1 MKDFTLSDCVSRINQ
16 ILNYPSVTYE
26 DISHFFDQAIAE
38 LNTTLHT
45 SIPTVSEML
54 DEVPEPNYTPL
65 VKMTGISDKIP
76 SKRPDTDYGGEYYYD
91 IPEQCFYVKEADGW
105 NAYDQIYGMLPG
117 NASVQ
122 LYVSV
127 VVASA
132 LGEAYWTPVVKSNE
146 DLVLTNYLPTNW
158 IILFLIPYVCYKYS
172 IREGMDPGV
181 FSEELT
187 QGFQQ
192 LQESYDVRETVR
204 LSDVAGKFAYT
215 KQVEE
220 NLPDLN
226 KEVPTRAIYDS
237 MKVRRAINATYR
249 DFYDGGW
256 GL

>member
-65 VKMTGISDKIP
+65 VKMTSISDKIP
-76 SKRPDTDYGGEYYYD
+76 SEQPESDYGGVYYYD
-91 IPEQCFYVKEADGW
+91 ISLQCFRVMEADGW
-105 NAYDQIYGMLPG
+105 HNYDQIYGMMPG
-117 NASVQ
+117 NTSVQ

-132 LGEAYWTPVVKSNE
+132 LGEVYWTPVVKSDE
-146 DLVLTNYLPTNW
+146 DLVLTNYLPTDW

-181 FSEELT
+181 FSEEMT

-204 LSDVAGKFAYT
+204 LSNVAGKYAYT

-226 KEVPTRAIYDS
+226 KDVPTRAIYDS
-237 MKVRRAINATYR
+237 MKVRRAVNATYR

>member
-91 IPEQCFYVKEADGW
+91 IPKQCFYVKEADGW
-105 NAYDQIYGMLPG
+105 NPYDQIYGMLPG

>member
-1 MKDFTLSDCVSRINQ
+1 M
-16 ILNYPSVTYE
+16 
-26 DISHFFDQAIAE
+26 
-38 LNTTLHT
+38 
-45 SIPTVSEML
+45 
-54 DEVPEPNYTPL
+54 
-65 VKMTGISDKIP
+65 
-76 SKRPDTDYGGEYYYD
+76 
-91 IPEQCFYVKEADGW
+91 
-105 NAYDQIYGMLPG
+105 
-117 NASVQ
+117 
-122 LYVSV
+122 
-127 VVASA
+127 VAAA
-132 LGEAYWTPVVKSNE
+132 LGEAYWTPIVKSNE

-187 QGFQQ
+187 QCFQQ